1 VGRPAVATLRFGLVG
16 TGFSRQ
22 HAAALA
28 KHPRGRAVALC
39 GRDFAKT
46 ERVAAECGVDA
57 ACRSYDELLARAD
70 VDAVAIITP
79 PELHVEMTLRAFEA
93 GKHVL
98 LTKPFAPTLAEAALL
113 TERAESSGLVHAVDQ
128 QLRFA
133 SPILHAKELIDAG
146 AIGRPLT
153 ATDSVWMDMLS
164 YLATAT
170 ASPSKLEW
178 YTRRDRH
185 GGLLLAFA
193 PHAFD
198 RLLFCFGAAATLEG
212 QLQVA
217 LPSLPLPGGGTVA
230 SDAPDSYQ
238 ATIGFTSGVRAQA
251 LCRPLTW
258 RALGEHGDMHG
269 QRLEIHGQDGQLL
282 LEGEMQVQPLRLASR
297 GQGGYR
303 DVAPPRHLDESDL
316 PSGVNRPLYRLLD
329 RFIGAAL
336 DGQPMVPSFRDG
348 YRTQE
353 LIEALF
359 RADATGRRQILPL
372 TP

>member
-1 VGRPAVATLRFGLVG
+1 MSAVVRFGLVG

-22 HAAALA
+22 HAAVLA
-28 KHPRGRAVALC
+28 KHPRGCAVAMC

-46 ERVAAECGVDA
+46 ERVARECGVDV
-57 ACRSYDELLARAD
+57 ACRGYDELLARDD

-79 PELHVEMTLRAFEA
+79 PEHHVEMTLRAFAA

-113 TERAESSGLVHAVDQ
+113 TERARACGLVHAVDQ

-133 SPILHAKELIDAG
+133 SPILHAKELVDAG

-153 ATDSVWMDMLS
+153 ATDSVWMDMVS
-164 YLATAT
+164 YFATAT
-170 ASPSKLEW
+170 ASPTKLEW

-185 GGLLLAFA
+185 GGLVWAFA

-198 RLLFCFGAAATLEG
+198 RLLFLFGPASSLSG

-217 LPSLPLPGGGTVA
+217 VPRLPLPGGGTVA
-230 SDAPDSYQ
+230 SDAFDSYQ
-238 ATIGFTSGVRAQA
+238 ATIGFAGGVHAQV

-258 RALGEHGDMHG
+258 RALGEWPDMHG
-269 QRLEIHGQDGQLL
+269 QRLEIHGEDGQLL
-282 LEGEMQVQPLRLASR
+282 LEGEMQTQPVRLAAR
-297 GQGGYR
+297 DRGGYR
-303 DVAPPRHLDESDL
+303 ELALPPHLDERDL
-316 PSGVNRPLYRLLD
+316 PEGVNRPLYRLMD
-329 RFIGAAL
+329 RFIASVL
-336 DGQPMVPSFRDG
+336 DGEPMVPSFADG

-359 RADATGRRQILPL
+359 RSDATGRRQELPIV
-372 TP
+372 P

>member
-1 VGRPAVATLRFGLVG
+1 MSGVLRFGLVG

-28 KHPRGRAVALC
+28 RHPRGRATAIC

-46 ERVAAECGVDA
+46 ERVASECGVER
-57 ACRSYDELLARAD
+57 ACRSYDELLARDD

-79 PELHVEMTLRAFEA
+79 PELHVEMTEKAFAA

-98 LTKPFAPTLAEAALL
+98 LTKPFAPTLADAAML
-113 TERAESSGLVHAVDQ
+113 TERARAAGLVHAVDQ

-133 SPILHAKELIDAG
+133 SPILHAKELIDDG

-153 ATDSVWMDMLS
+153 ATDSVWMDMVS
-164 YLATAT
+164 YFATAT

-185 GGLLLAFA
+185 GGLVWAFA

-198 RLLFCFGAAATLEG
+198 RLLFLFGDAARLSG
-212 QLQVA
+212 QVQVA
-217 LPSLPLPGGGTVA
+217 LPELPLPGGGTA
-230 SDAPDSYQ
+230 TSDAFDSYQ
-238 ATIGFTSGVRAQA
+238 ATIGFAGGVQVQA

-258 RALGEHGDMHG
+258 RTLGEWPDMHG
-269 QRLEIHGQDGQLL
+269 ERLEVHGEDGQLL
-282 LEGEMQVQPLRLASR
+282 LEGELQTQPLRLAVR
-297 GQGGYR
+297 GGGGYR
-303 DVAPPRHLDESDL
+303 ELALPPHLDERDF
-316 PSGVNRPLYRLLD
+316 PQGVNRPLYRLLD
-329 RFIGAAL
+329 RFIAAAL
-336 DGQPMVPSFRDG
+336 DGEPMVPSFEDG

-359 RADATGRRQILPL
+359 RSDATGRRQELPL
-372 TP
+372 VP